1 MVSTLSFCHVASL
14 LRLFCNLRLQMRVC
28 LNKRWGLGKPNSDA
42 ETHKIIFHK
51 IYQCMYPTTAISS
64 NQTGI
69 LSSVFTGPLC
79 MTQFSLVFSFLYFR
93 YLFSSRTTDFG
104 SPDKKEDFEW
114 LIKWVLRFWLFLFQ
128 RLATQLHYRVYTVS
142 CWSTQP
148 VLWSAVWCLSLLNWG
163 QTLLAVFEMWPIFGS
178 LK

>member
-1 MVSTLSFCHVASL
+1 MRGKYLKSFCHLASL

-42 ETHKIIFHK
+42 ESTIRYINVCILPQLSLATKQEF
-51 IYQCMYPTTAISS
+51 YPVYSLDRFIWRE
-64 NQTGI
+64 
-69 LSSVFTGPLC
+69 
-79 MTQFSLVFSFLYFR
+79 FSLLFSFLYFR

-114 LIKWVLRFWLFLFQ
+114 LIKWVSRFCLFPFQ

-142 CWSTQP
+142 CWSTQSTCAL
-148 VLWSAVWCLSLLNWG
+148 VSCVISLIAQLRTDFTGRFWDV
-163 QTLLAVFEMWPIFGS
+163 AIVGS